1 MGYSVNQTTI
11 NRCRIR
17 IRYAKRDH
25 LRFMGHR
32 DLIRTLERIFRRA
45 EVELAMSEGFHPRP
59 RMRFCEPL
67 AVGQAGTDEV
77 MDLEIVSP
85 CNPDELL
92 NRLNHLS
99 VPGLEFTQID
109 PLDASEKKLRAKS
122 FWYEIDLDPEVVNDT
137 EKKVRQFLL
146 RPTYQLQ
153 KQKSG
158 VEIDIRPLVLDLR
171 VKDQCLMMHL
181 AATQEA
187 GVRPIEILELLG
199 VSPVPSSGTL
209 LTRTAVQL

>member
-158 VEIDIRPLVLDLR
+158 FEIDIRPLVLDLR